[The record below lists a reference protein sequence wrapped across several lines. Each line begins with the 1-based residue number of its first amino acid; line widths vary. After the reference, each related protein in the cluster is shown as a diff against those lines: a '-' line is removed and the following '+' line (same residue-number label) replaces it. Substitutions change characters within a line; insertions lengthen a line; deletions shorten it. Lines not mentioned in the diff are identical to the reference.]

1 MPKKGK
7 GKGRKSRSESP
18 ARKISSSSSSSIS
31 KSRSG
36 RSDKSISGSSDKKA
50 NLLTEY
56 KSWKLKT
63 KMRDTIP
70 EKTKK
75 SGRPRKE
82 EYPEHVTVDS
92 FLQGL
97 GEKYRP
103 TREIFFINMFCK
115 QNFENFDEKLKAYQH
130 HKRNIRH
137 QGQQQQYGGP
147 QGSVYNGQDSLAHT
161 DGLPDEFVKCVGD
174 KRGSIF
180 GLILGRWMYE
190 QEKKYPQYAY
200 YPADDVISPRE
211 QEEFNYFI
219 GLGDTK
225 FKTIRAWYEWYM
237 NYERYGGKKR
247 KKTAKRK
254 SDKRSKRSK
263 RRFTKR
269 R

>member
-18 ARKISSSSSSSIS
+18 ARKISSSSIS

-75 SGRPRKE
+75 SGKPRVE
-82 EYPEHVTVDS
+82 VYSENVTVDS
-92 FLQGL
+92 FLHGL

-115 QNFENFDEKLKAYQH
+115 QNFENFDEKLKAYKH

-137 QGQQQQYGGP
+137 QGQQQQYADGRG
-147 QGSVYNGQDSLAHT
+147 VYNGQDSLAHT

-190 QEKKYPQYAY
+190 QEKKYPHTY
-200 YPADDVISPRE
+200 YPADDVISPRV

-219 GLGDTK
+219 GLGDGDTK

-254 SDKRSKRSK
+254 SDKRYKRSK